1 MKKNVFYVIFIS
13 IAIFV
18 LHHYLTN
25 FTVFDRA
32 EYLVRDI
39 FFDMR
44 EKKLE
49 KFIGEGEVNPFTH
62 KDTVIIK
69 IDDIS
74 LGNIGKWP
82 WYRDVYAQ
90 YINAVHKFGPK
101 QMQLDITFV
110 LPEGVPRTVVSELQ
124 GEPQLLEKVSSIFRK
139 SDDKFAEALK
149 KYNNVYTDLFLV
161 PQARPEISYIEQIKE
176 TEKLIQ
182 QYSQKAPQEA
192 NPMFRSLE
200 PVLDKFAVN
209 SMLSTVNALPDQDL
223 ILRRFPLVHVYQN
236 SEGQNFYLYSS
247 VLNMLLTHYRIP
259 RDAVVIKDEEIIL
272 RGTHIPMDEKPKKL
286 GLDTIKEKIKN
297 IAEPQQ
303 YNKNLYNYL
312 LYETLV
318 EQIDEDGAPVYP
330 IHLVEEDG
338 NYRLID
344 GKEIYDAALAAKSK
358 KVQCLFYRKQ
368 DIVIKTP
375 ITQDSNSGEM
385 KHQVPINYPGRLR
398 IDNFNEQTNTVEAY
412 HTIPMK
418 SFLDGYNIGVVPDF
432 PGKGEKISQETTDWY
447 RDLCEKKR
455 QAVMN
460 DFTNAYPE
468 GGEEEFQVYLFE
480 ENQLEGF
487 YFFYAMFFEQMAEQF
502 PGKKFSFRQYARYYK
517 DWSEQM
523 GLPAEQIP
531 PLSKRKLVEAIY
543 NVYAEGVYNY
553 YGKYLFVGA
562 YSAGMADDVKTTP
575 FGDMFGIGVM
585 ANAFNTIAANNQII
599 NVDQT
604 TQTTI
609 FFIFAFVLAMVY
621 RWSNIRYCLL
631 LFITGLVA
639 VGVMGYLVFYNDNLY
654 LNMIPLFLINT
665 ILFSGVISM
674 RLLTEE
680 RNRKF
685 LQNTFSQYI
694 SPELIDIMYNS
705 KVQPQLGGESGI
717 FTAFFT
723 DIQGFSTFS
732 EKLTATQVVELLN
745 EYLTAMTDI
754 LLEEQGT
761 LDKYEGDAIIAFFGA
776 PLKTKEH
783 AFYACRAAIRMQ
795 DKLED
800 LKAKWR
806 QERSTENRNV
816 KSLPDEEW
824 APGDKWPKIVHDM
837 RMRIGINVGEI
848 VVGNMGSKT
857 RMNYTMMGDPVN
869 LAARLES
876 GAKQYG
882 VYTLVSH
889 FTAEHEF
896 EHGGLQRKV
905 RMDEMIEVRFI
916 DKITV
921 VGKSEP
927 VKVYEVIS
935 LKNDLSPRE
944 KILLPLFAEAMKLY
958 QEMKWD
964 EALAKFEEALEYE
977 RFPDGKT
984 TPCEVFI
991 ERCKIFKETPPV
1003 AEGEEWD
1010 GVFRLASK

>member
-1 MKKNVFYVIFIS
+1 MYVIFIS

-18 LHHYLTN
+18 LHSWLTGFILFN
-25 FTVFDRA
+25 RA
-32 EYLVRDI
+32 EYFVRDF
-39 FFDMR
+39 FFDRR
-44 EKKLE
+44 EAKLGQ
-49 KFIGEGEVNPFTH
+49 FMGEGELNPFTH
-62 KDTVIIK
+62 KDTLIVK
-69 IDDIS
+69 IDDVS

-90 YINAVHKFGPK
+90 YINAVNKFGPK

-110 LPEGVPRTVVSELQ
+110 LPERVPRTVVSELQ
-124 GEPQLLEKVSSIFRK
+124 GEPQLLEKVSSIFSK
-139 SDDKFAEALK
+139 SDDKFANALK
-149 KYNNVYTDLFLV
+149 KYNNIYTDLFLV
-161 PQARPEISYIEQIKE
+161 SQARPEISYIKQIQE
-176 TEKLIQ
+176 TEKLVQ

-223 ILRRFPLVHVYQN
+223 ILRRFPLVHIYQN
-236 SEGQNFYLYSS
+236 SEGQNYYLYSS

-259 RDAVVIKDEEIIL
+259 RDAVVVKDEELIL
-272 RGTHIPMDEKPKKL
+272 RGAHIPIDAKPKKL
-286 GLDTIKEKIKN
+286 SLDSVKEKIKN
-297 IAEPQQ
+297 ITQPQQ

-358 KVQCLFYRKQ
+358 KVQCLFYQKQ

-375 ITQDSNSGEM
+375 IVEDSNLNEI

-412 HTIPMK
+412 NTIPTK
-418 SFLDGYNIGVVPDF
+418 SFLDGYNIGFVPDF

-455 QAVMN
+455 QAVIT

-468 GGEEEFQVYLFE
+468 GGEEEFQTYLFE

-502 PGKKFSFRQYARYYK
+502 PGKQFSFRQYTRYYK

-562 YSAGMADDVKTTP
+562 YSTGMADDVKTTP

-599 NVDQT
+599 NVNQR
-604 TQTTI
+604 TQTI
-609 FFIFAFVLAMVY
+609 VFFIFAFLLAMVY

-631 LFITGLVA
+631 LFVTGIVA
-639 VGVMGYLVFYNDNLY
+639 VGFIGYTIFYRDNLY

-776 PLKTKEH
+776 PLKTTEH
-783 AFYACRAAIRMQ
+783 AFYACKAAIRMQ

-896 EHGGLQRKV
+896 EHGELQRKV

-944 KILLPLFAEAMKLY
+944 KTLLPLFAEAMKLY

-964 EALAKFEEALEYE
+964 EALAKFQEALEYE

-984 TPCEVFI
+984 TPSEIFI